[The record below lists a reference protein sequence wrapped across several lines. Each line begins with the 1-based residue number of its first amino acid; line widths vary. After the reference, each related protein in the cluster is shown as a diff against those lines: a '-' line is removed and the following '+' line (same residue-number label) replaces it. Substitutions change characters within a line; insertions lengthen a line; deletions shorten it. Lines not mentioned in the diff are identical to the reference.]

1 MKVFLA
7 FISIVATLLGYGEIT
22 RAQQQG
28 KMFKIGWLSAGPPT
42 AISSIEFIK
51 RELLVL
57 GYVEGTNIVF
67 EYRHADNKVGRLPA
81 LADELGHLKV
91 DLLVT
96 GATSAAIAL
105 KNATRTIPIV
115 FFIAGDPVEA
125 GLVDSL
131 PRPGGNITGFTNVVP
146 VLAGKRLELLKET
159 VIKRKKVALLWDPR
173 IRGSEQSWKE
183 SQLAARELGLQLHS
197 MQVETAEK
205 FDSAFE
211 DAVRAGSKALAAG
224 SSSLFNTHQKRIAAL
239 ALKHKLPA
247 IFDRGAF
254 VESGG
259 LMSYS
264 ADPTESYKRAA
275 IFMDKILKG
284 AKPADLPVEQPTK
297 FELAINLKTAKTL
310 GLTIPPIVLTR
321 ATRVIK

>member
-1 MKVFLA
+1 
-7 FISIVATLLGYGEIT
+7 
-22 RAQQQG
+22 
-28 KMFKIGWLSAGPPT
+28 
-42 AISSIEFIK
+42 
-51 RELLVL
+51 
-57 GYVEGTNIVF
+57 
-67 EYRHADNKVGRLPA
+67 
-81 LADELGHLKV
+81 LGHLKV

-96 GATSAAIAL
+96 SATSVATAL
-105 KNATRTIPIV
+105 KNATQTIPIV
-115 FFIAGDPVEA
+115 FFIAGDPIEA

-131 PRPGGNITGFTNVVP
+131 ARPGGNITGFTNVVP
-146 VLAGKRLELLKET
+146 VLSGKRLELLKET
-159 VIKRKKVALLWDPR
+159 VIKLTKVALLWDPR

-183 SQLAARELGLQLHS
+183 SQLAGRQLGLQLHS
-197 MQVETAEK
+197 MEVGTAEK

-211 DAVRAGSKALAAG
+211 EAVKAGSKALAAA

-239 ALKHKLPA
+239 SLRHKLPA

-297 FELAINLKTAKTL
+297 FELVINLNTAKSL
-310 GLTIPPIVLTR
+310 DLRIPPIVLTR

>member
-1 MKVFLA
+1 MLFALCVSA
-7 FISIVATLLGYGEIT
+7 E
-22 RAQQQG
+22 AQQQA
-28 KMFKIGWLSAGPPT
+28 KVFKIGWLSAGPST
-42 AISSIEFIK
+42 AISSAEFVK
-51 RELLVL
+51 RELRAL
-57 GYVEGTNIVF
+57 GYIEGTNIVF
-67 EYRHADNKVGRLPA
+67 EYRHADNKVDRLSA
-81 LADELGHLKV
+81 LADELVRLRV

-96 GATSAAIAL
+96 GATSAATAL

-159 VIKRKKVALLWDPR
+159 VITLTKAALLWDPR
-173 IRGSEQSWKE
+173 LRGSEQSWEE
-183 SQLAARELGLQLHS
+183 SQLVGRQLGLRLYS
-197 MQVETAEK
+197 MEVSTAEK

-211 DAVRAGSKALAAG
+211 DAVKGGSKGLAAA

-239 ALKHKLPA
+239 TLRHKLPA

-284 AKPADLPVEQPTK
+284 ATPADLPVEQPTK
-297 FELAINLKTAKTL
+297 FELAINLKTAKAL

-321 ATRVIK
+321 ATRVVK